1 MDYSF
6 NSENNFSETVQD
18 SVKFNLSIEQVEI
31 LDKKNN
37 DNNSIHIQTD
47 MDPSCEWIGMGI
59 GWDSYKEKIYQ
70 I

>member
-31 LDKKNN
+31 LDKKNS

-47 MDPSCEWIGMGI
+47 MDPVVNGLVWGLVGTV
-59 GWDSYKEKIYQ
+59 GQEKIYQ